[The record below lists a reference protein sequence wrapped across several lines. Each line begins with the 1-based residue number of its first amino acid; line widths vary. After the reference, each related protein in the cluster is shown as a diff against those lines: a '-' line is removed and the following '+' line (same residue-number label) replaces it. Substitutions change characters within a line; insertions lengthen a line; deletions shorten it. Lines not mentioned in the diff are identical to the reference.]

1 MRPMRTPQLARL
13 LAVAGTFTVVAL
25 VTGRV
30 EALKLAAPAAGAF
43 VWRVARRPGTAATA
57 LRLSVHR
64 CLEGD
69 DVTVDVEVAVAGGVD
84 EVALAVVLD
93 RRLEVVSGSAT
104 ALVAPGPG
112 GTAHVEF
119 VVRAKRWG
127 VLSIGPVRAVAHDAG
142 HVVAAALPDSSVEV
156 LRVLPT
162 DELYRSRTALPLPR
176 PLVGAHIA
184 RRAKDGI
191 EYAESRP
198 YQPGDALRHV
208 DWKTTA
214 RRGSLMVA
222 ERYPERTTELVL
234 FLDTFVDAGPDG
246 MTTLDIGVRA
256 AIAIARHHLPA
267 MDRVGVVGFGGSIR
281 WLPAGAGRRHFP
293 RLVDHV
299 IGSEELRT
307 FAYRT
312 VEMLPPALLP
322 PNALVVAL
330 TPLID
335 DRAVVALTTLARRGH
350 GVVVVDTFP
359 PGYTPHIEGP
369 MADVAIQ
376 IWRMERDASIRSIAE
391 SGAPVVPWSTG
402 GGLDAVLAA
411 VQQRLVRAPRPPR

>member
-1 MRPMRTPQLARL
+1 MRTRQLARL
-13 LAVAGTFTVVAL
+13 VTIGATFTVVAL

-30 EALKLAAPAAGAF
+30 EALMLAAPAAGAF
-43 VWRVARRPGTAATA
+43 VWRAAPRPGTAATA
-57 LRLSVHR
+57 LRLSTHR
-64 CLEGD
+64 CQEGN
-69 DVTVDVEVAVAGGVD
+69 DVTVDVEIVATGPVD
-84 EVALAVVLD
+84 EVALAVALD
-93 RRLEVVSGSAT
+93 RRLEVVAGSAT
-104 ALVAPGPG
+104 AVVALRPG
-112 GTAHVEF
+112 GTAHVQF

-127 VLSIGPVRAVAHDAG
+127 VLAVGPVRAVAHDAG
-142 HVVAAALPDSSVEV
+142 HVVAAAVPDSNVEL
-156 LRVLPT
+156 LRALPT

-176 PLVGAHIA
+176 PLVGAHVA
-184 RRAKDGI
+184 RRAKDGT

-208 DWKTTA
+208 DWKATA

-234 FLDTFVDAGPDG
+234 FLDTFVDVGPEG
-246 MTTLDIGVRA
+246 MTTFDVGVRA

-267 MDRVGVVGFGGSIR
+267 MDRVGVIGFGGTIR

-293 RLVDHV
+293 RLVDHL

-307 FAYRT
+307 YGYRT

-322 PNALVVAL
+322 PNALIVAL

-359 PGYTPHIEGP
+359 PGYTPAVEGTL
-369 MADVAIQ
+369 ADVAVQ
-376 IWRMERDASIRSIAE
+376 IWRMERDASIRRVADA
-391 SGAPVVPWSTG
+391 GAPVVPWSTG

-411 VQQRLVRAPRPPR
+411 VQQRLVRAPRLRR